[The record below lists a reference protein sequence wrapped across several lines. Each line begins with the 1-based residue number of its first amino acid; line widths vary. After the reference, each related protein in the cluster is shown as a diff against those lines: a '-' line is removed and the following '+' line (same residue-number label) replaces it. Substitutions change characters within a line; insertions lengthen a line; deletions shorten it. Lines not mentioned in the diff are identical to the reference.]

1 MAYEIN
7 YEDQRFKDV
16 EAEKQAALTEN
27 QETYDSMIKESEEF
41 YKTQGDALKEFGDQ
55 QAQLQQ
61 QQTDFTIEKIE
72 QQREQAQKDYQKE
85 QSAAYVDYQKQID
98 PHGVNAEQM
107 ASMGM
112 QRTGYSESS
121 KVAMYTTYQNR
132 VATARE
138 ANRIAELNYD
148 NMIKDAQLQNSSALA
163 ELAFDTYQQ
172 QVELAMQGMNYKNT
186 LLLDKANKK
195 LEIDNIYDNRWQNV
209 LAQMNHENSLAEQ
222 IRQYN
227 ESMAEEK
234 RQFNASH
241 ALQQAELAEKKRQ
254 FDIEQ
259 SQYDLFLKDEYGIL
273 SKEQFNNQAQT
284 ITHGNRG
291 NTGNGGYKLDG
302 VRYSNYDDYVL
313 KKLNDA
319 YNSGEIE
326 TEEELNQ
333 LLDKYGF

>member
-27 QETYDSMIKESEEF
+27 QETYDNMIKETEDF
-41 YKTQGDALKEFGDQ
+41 YKTQAGAVKEFGNQ
-55 QAQLQQ
+55 QSQLQQ
-61 QQTDFTIEKIE
+61 QQTDFAIEKIE
-72 QQREQAQKDYQKE
+72 QQKEQAHKDYLKE

-112 QRTGYSESS
+112 QNTGYSESS
-121 KVAMYTTYQNR
+121 KVAMYTAYQNR

-148 NMIKDAQLQNSSALA
+148 NMMKEAQLQNSSALA
-163 ELAFDTYQQ
+163 EIAFNTYQQ
-172 QVELAMQGMNYKNT
+172 EVELLMQGMNYKNQ

-195 LEIDNIYDNRWQNV
+195 MEIDNIYENRWQNV

-227 ESMAEEK
+227 ESMAEER
-234 RQFNASH
+234 RQFNANQ
-241 ALQQAELAEKKRQ
+241 AMRQAELAEEKRQ
-254 FDIEQ
+254 LDAKQ
-259 SQYDLFLKDEYGIL
+259 SASYFGDLDDEGDTEIL
-273 SKEQFNNQAQT
+273 SESNFNQMAT
-284 ITHGNRG
+284 IVLG
-291 NTGNGGYKLDG
+291 LPQIDG
-302 VRYSNYDDYVL
+302 VIYNSYDDYVL

-319 YNSGEIE
+319 YASGEIE
-326 TEEELNQ
+326 TEELNQ
-333 LLDKYGF
+333 LLDEYGF

>member
-27 QETYDSMIKESEEF
+27 QETYDNMIKETEDF
-41 YKTQGDALKEFGDQ
+41 YKTQAGAVKEFGNQ
-55 QAQLQQ
+55 QSQLQQ
-61 QQTDFTIEKIE
+61 QQTDFAIEKIE
-72 QQREQAQKDYQKE
+72 QQREQAHKDYLKE

-112 QRTGYSESS
+112 QNTGYSESS
-121 KVAMYTTYQNR
+121 KVAMYTAYQNR

-148 NMIKDAQLQNSSALA
+148 NMMKEAQLQNSSALA
-163 ELAFDTYQQ
+163 EIAFNTYQQ
-172 QVELAMQGMNYKNT
+172 EVELLMQGMNYKNQ

-195 LEIDNIYDNRWQNV
+195 MEIDNIYENRWQNV

-227 ESMAEEK
+227 ESMAEER
-234 RQFNASH
+234 RQFNAKQSASYFGDLSDEGEPFADMTEEQMK
-241 ALQQAELAEKKRQ
+241 ALYQSIGMNRTVEGKISTIERLLNEGSISEKEAELLLEK
-254 FDIEQ
+254 
-259 SQYDLFLKDEYGIL
+259 YT
-273 SKEQFNNQAQT
+273 N
-284 ITHGNRG
+284 
-291 NTGNGGYKLDG
+291 
-302 VRYSNYDDYVL
+302 
-313 KKLNDA
+313 
-319 YNSGEIE
+319 
-326 TEEELNQ
+326 
-333 LLDKYGF
+333 

>member
-27 QETYDSMIKESEEF
+27 QETYDNMIKETEDF
-41 YKTQGDALKEFGDQ
+41 YKTQAGAVKEFGNQ
-55 QAQLQQ
+55 QSQLQQ
-61 QQTDFTIEKIE
+61 QQTDFAIEKIE
-72 QQREQAQKDYQKE
+72 QQKEQAHKDYLKE

-112 QRTGYSESS
+112 QNTGYSESS
-121 KVAMYTTYQNR
+121 KVAMYTAYQNR

-148 NMIKDAQLQNSSALA
+148 NMMKEAQLQNSSALA
-163 ELAFDTYQQ
+163 EIAFNTYQQ
-172 QVELAMQGMNYKNT
+172 EVELLMQGMNYKNQ

-195 LEIDNIYDNRWQNV
+195 MEIDNIYENRWQNV

-227 ESMAEEK
+227 ESMAEER
-234 RQFNASH
+234 RQFNAKQSASYFGDLSDEGEPFADMTEEQMK
-241 ALQQAELAEKKRQ
+241 ALYQSIGMNRTVEGKISTIERLLNEGSISEKEAELLLEK
-254 FDIEQ
+254 
-259 SQYDLFLKDEYGIL
+259 YT
-273 SKEQFNNQAQT
+273 N
-284 ITHGNRG
+284 
-291 NTGNGGYKLDG
+291 
-302 VRYSNYDDYVL
+302 
-313 KKLNDA
+313 
-319 YNSGEIE
+319 
-326 TEEELNQ
+326 
-333 LLDKYGF
+333 

>member
-27 QETYDSMIKESEEF
+27 QETYDNMIKETEDF
-41 YKTQGDALKEFGDQ
+41 YKTQAGAVKEFGNQ
-55 QAQLQQ
+55 QSQLQQ
-61 QQTDFTIEKIE
+61 QQTEFAIEKIE

-112 QRTGYSESS
+112 QNTGYSESS
-121 KVAMYTTYQNR
+121 KVAMYTSYQNR

-148 NMIKDAQLQNSSALA
+148 NMMKEAQLQNSSALA
-163 ELAFDTYQQ
+163 EIAFNTYQQ
-172 QVELAMQGMNYKNT
+172 EVELLMQGMNYKNQ

-195 LEIDNIYDNRWQNV
+195 MEIDNIYENRWQNV

-227 ESMAEEK
+227 ESIAEDRRQFNANQAMRQAELAEEK
-234 RQFNASH
+234 RQFDAKQSASY
-241 ALQQAELAEKKRQ
+241 
-254 FDIEQ
+254 FD
-259 SQYDLFLKDEYGIL
+259 DLDE
-273 SKEQFNNQAQT
+273 T
-284 ITHGNRG
+284 ISVSFSTYEEAAKYMREAGVA
-291 NTGNGGYKLDG
+291 TGDGGLMTRNEW
-302 VRYSNYDDYVL
+302 VRRKHSGSTATEVKYSSYEEY
-313 KKLNDA
+313 LNDFVA
-319 YNSGEIE
+319 WRMENPQKE
-326 TEEELNQ
+326 
-333 LLDKYGF
+333 